1 MTQAKADQA
10 WGLFQSLMRQYPLWP
25 STFSIC
31 ECGRADARGSGKCAL
46 CIKEELAGIAGIFIV
61 DRAEK
66 AMKQVAGP
74 IKLELAQFRAL
85 EAFAAFASDLD
96 KASQQQLSRGRRLVE
111 LLKQPQYSPLKVEEQ
126 VVSIFAATNG
136 YLDQYPEADVRRF
149 EGEFLSYLRSKHPAV
164 LSALAEKKAMSDD
177 IKKNLATA
185 LKEFT
190 AIFTP
195 SQAK

>member
-66 AMKQVAGP
+66 AMKQVAEAWNEILLQAEAAPNLNFFECSACGGSDFTLFDDGD
-74 IKLELAQFRAL
+74 IQCSNVRCGCVMGGITVVEDDKL
-85 EAFAAFASDLD
+85 
-96 KASQQQLSRGRRLVE
+96 
-111 LLKQPQYSPLKVEEQ
+111 
-126 VVSIFAATNG
+126 
-136 YLDQYPEADVRRF
+136 
-149 EGEFLSYLRSKHPAV
+149 
-164 LSALAEKKAMSDD
+164 
-177 IKKNLATA
+177 
-185 LKEFT
+185 
-190 AIFTP
+190 
-195 SQAK
+195 